1 MNKPFTMVYEEFKQ
15 ELANI
20 INNCGLPAPAIES
33 VLQNYI
39 YEIRDVVKNQYQ
51 IDKSQYEKSLVEKK
65 DKKKQD

>member
-1 MNKPFTMVYEEFKQ
+1 MNKPFSLVYEDFKQ

-20 INNCGLPAPAIES
+20 INNCGLPASVIES

-51 IDKSQYEKSLVEKK
+51 IDKSQYGKSLLEKK
-65 DKKKQD
+65 DEKKQD